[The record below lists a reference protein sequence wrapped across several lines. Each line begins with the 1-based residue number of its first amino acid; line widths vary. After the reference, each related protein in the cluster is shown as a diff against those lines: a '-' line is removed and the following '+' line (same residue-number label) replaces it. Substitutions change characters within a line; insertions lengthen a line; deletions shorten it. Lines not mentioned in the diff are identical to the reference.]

1 MREKPKVLMIDD
13 NKNMCETLAD
23 ILEEKGYEIVTAK
36 TALEGIQAAQ
46 KSFFNIALIDINLPD
61 KTGIELLKGFKNT
74 YPSRINIIITAS
86 ATLKYAVDAVNLGA
100 DAYILKPIDF
110 IKLDQTMKECLRKQ
124 QKTLKATEERLT
136 EFMTSATEERTSTSK
151 ITGQKCV

>member
-1 MREKPKVLMIDD
+1 MKEKPKVLIIDD

-23 ILEEKGYEIVTAK
+23 ILEEKGYETVTAK
-36 TALEGIQAAQ
+36 TAFEGIQAAQ

-61 KTGIELLKGFKNT
+61 KTGIELLKRFKST

-86 ATLKYAVDAVNLGA
+86 VMLKYAVDAVNLGA

-110 IKLDQTMKECLRKQ
+110 IKLDQTMKDCLRKQ
-124 QKTLKATEERLT
+124 QKTLKATEERVT
-136 EFMTSATEERTSTSK
+136 EFMTSATEEQNTPKNES
-151 ITGQKCV
+151 

>member
-61 KTGIELLKGFKNT
+61 KTGIELLKEFKNT

-124 QKTLKATEERLT
+124 QKTLKATDERLT
-136 EFMTSATEERTSTSK
+136 EFMTSARRAD
-151 ITGQKCV
+151 